1 METFPTTLR
10 STCYGFTAFAGYMGG
25 VVAPQ
30 AVFLGS
36 ISRSI
41 PYILYCTLT
50 VTSFASSLFLQD
62 MAGVP
67 LKDTANI

>member
-1 METFPTTLR
+1 
-10 STCYGFTAFAGYMGG
+10 FTAFAGYMGG

-30 AVFLGS
+30 TVFLGN

-50 VTSFASSLFLQD
+50 VTSLVSSLFL
-62 MAGVP
+62 
-67 LKDTANI
+67 